1 MAYPNVPALIGAC
14 VSSGRA
20 TLRELDTVYGLRDL
34 HDLLEI
40 AAVDAHNR
48 RLLTSKQ
55 REDR

>member
-1 MAYPNVPALIGAC
+1 MAYPNVPALIGAA
-14 VSSGRA
+14 VSSGKA
-20 TLRELDTVYGLRDL
+20 TLHELDTVLGLQDL

-48 RLLTSKQ
+48 RLMSKK

>member
-20 TLRELDTVYGLRDL
+20 TLRELDTVYGLQDL

-48 RLLTSKQ
+48 RLLNRQ